1 MKKYFICCFCSVFLL
16 SAAAAAQNERYV
28 RKMPEP
34 EFFIPEG
41 DKFNRPEKL
50 PPIYLNGKKVTGSGE
65 EETAQNAAPQKPGY
79 QQKYGQY
86 QEDLKSI
93 AVNGE
98 IAPNK
103 ELDNALESMK
113 TGEVFEVKETPS
125 QNSEVKDR
133 FEKAVV
139 ETLTQN

>member
-1 MKKYFICCFCSVFLL
+1 MKKYFICCFWCFLL
-16 SAAAAAQNERYV
+16 FSAAAAAQDERYV
-28 RKMPEP
+28 RKTADPD
-34 EFFIPEG
+34 FFIPES

-50 PPIYLNGKKVTGSGE
+50 PPIYLNGKKVTGSDD
-65 EETAQNAAPQKPGY
+65 EETTKDAVLQKPAY
-79 QQKYGQY
+79 QQKYKQY
-86 QEDLKSI
+86 QEDLKSV

-113 TGEVFEVKETPS
+113 NGEVFEVKETPS
-125 QNSEVKDR
+125 QNSDVKDR

-139 ETLTQN
+139 ETLTEN

>member
-1 MKKYFICCFCSVFLL
+1 MKKYFICCFGSILLL
-16 SAAAAAQNERYV
+16 SAAAAAQSERYV

-34 EFFIPEG
+34 EFFIPES

-50 PPIYLNGKKVTGSGE
+50 PPIYLNGKKVTGSDE
-65 EETAQNAAPQKPGY
+65 EETVQDAAPQKPGY
-79 QQKYGQY
+79 QQKYVQY

-103 ELDNALESMK
+103 ELDNALGSMK
-113 TGEVFEVKETPS
+113 NGEVFEVKETPS
-125 QNSEVKDR
+125 QNSEVRDR